1 VLASLSQRLIQFKRI
16 AVLTD
21 LGSDSEKTLRYAACL
36 ARWYGA
42 ELLLAHACH
51 SAEPLRTWPG
61 SGPLP
66 KRDAEEKCKFLAKK
80 LALQDLSPKTIVG
93 EAGIESLLGRL
104 EGYRPSLL
112 VLATHGREGIRK
124 WLEGSVAEK
133 VFRRVQWPVLIVS
146 PGFWQTQATPQ
157 KQFERILFAT
167 DLSAVSLTALQYAAG
182 ISHDHEAQL
191 MALYVETDPTQ
202 SFSFDQAMAQQRL
215 RDWLQDRIDG
225 LAQTLAGVRCIVDFG
240 KPENKIV
247 EVAVQQQADIVV
259 LGARGVGALSGAAGH
274 FLGGTAYEVACSS
287 KCPVLIVPQP
297 R

>member
-1 VLASLSQRLIQFKRI
+1 MLAILSQRLIQFKRI

-21 LGSDSEKTLRYAACL
+21 LGSDSEKTLRYAASL
-36 ARWYGA
+36 ARWYGS
-42 ELLLAHACH
+42 ELLLAHACR
-51 SAEPLRTWPG
+51 SAEPLPTWPA
-61 SGPLP
+61 SGPPP
-66 KRDAEEKCKFLAKK
+66 KRDAEEKCRFLTEK
-80 LALQDLSPKTIVG
+80 LALQGLSPKTIVS
-93 EAGIESLLGRL
+93 EAGIEPLLEHL
-104 EGYRPSLL
+104 EEYRPSLL

-124 WLEGSVAEK
+124 WLQGSVAEE

-146 PGFWQTQATPQ
+146 PGFSQTEAAPQ
-157 KQFERILFAT
+157 KQFERILFGT

-191 MALYVETDPTQ
+191 IALHVEPDPKQ
-202 SFSFDQAMAQQRL
+202 GFSFDRAMAQQRL
-215 RDWLQDRIDG
+215 QDWLQDHIDG
-225 LAQTLAGVRCIVDFG
+225 LSMALAGVRYIVDFG
-240 KPENKIV
+240 EPKRKIV

-259 LGARGVGALSGAAGH
+259 LGARGVGVLSGAASH